1 MFDWIRDNLLTI
13 GILLVLAAAVTAIVI
28 SLVRDHKKGRSS
40 CGGGCAHCP
49 MAGKCHQRQLH
60 EKSVPQNDRSDA

>member
-13 GILLVLAAAVTAIVI
+13 GILLVLAAAVFAIVF
-28 SLVRDHKKGRSS
+28 SLIRSKKKGRSS

-49 MAGKCHQRQLH
+49 MAGKCHQQATQ
-60 EKSVPQNDRSDA
+60 KK